1 MPMSAK
7 KYIDGIAEEWTRFV
21 VEVQASHVVEVNK
34 GGCGCFQVIPSEATI
49 QSNWPL
55 TA

>member
-1 MPMSAK
+1 MLMSAK

-21 VEVQASHVVEVNK
+21 VEVRASNVVEVNK
-34 GGCGCFQVIPSEATI
+34 RGYGCFQIIPSEPTI
-49 QSNWPL
+49 QPNWPL